1 MIEDLQDEFE
11 EEKTTQSKP
20 KGLKRGAF
28 LVIAFIFWIIY
39 AGVVGIICA
48 PKIIVAFRESGVRSY
63 VQNAIAQKNQTK
75 VHEASLCFAIPLS
88 SSQVTYK
95 IFTQDVKSVNATLY
109 HDAIEGLLE
118 GPSKEA
124 LSNGSVSFIAQGT
137 SLRGLTVSEDVAFVD
152 FSGEFLASGSE
163 WGTRGLETAITQVEK
178 TIKACNPAIK
188 DVVIMVEGSTLVL

>member
-11 EEKTTQSKP
+11 EGKTTQSKP
-20 KGLKRGAF
+20 KGLRRGAF

-39 AGVVGIICA
+39 AGVVGIICS

-63 VQNAIAQKNQTK
+63 VQNAIAQKNKTK
-75 VHEASLCFAIPLS
+75 VHDASLCFAIPLS

-95 IFTQDVKSVNATLY
+95 IFTQDVSSVNATLY

-118 GPSKEA
+118 GPSKET
-124 LSNGSVSFIAQGT
+124 LSNGAVSFIAQGT

-152 FSGEFLASGSE
+152 FSGDFLSSGSDL
-163 WGTRGLETAITQVEK
+163 GTHGLEVAITQVEK
-178 TIKACNPAIK
+178 TLKACNSNIK
-188 DVVIMVEGSTLVL
+188 NVVIMIEGSVLSL